1 MALDTQ
7 DPTLARLDDQL
18 DWYDRKSAFSKR
30 WYIRLRLAALVS
42 AAAVPITSTFGH
54 SAVTSV
60 LGVVIV
66 IVEGVQ
72 QLNDF
77 HENWM
82 RYRSTAES
90 LKHEKYLHAAL
101 AGPYHASDDPKRL
114 LAERVEEL
122 VSTEHS
128 RWVSDSSRTQQ
139 AKADAQRD
147 ASGA

>member
-1 MALDTQ
+1 LDTQ
-7 DPTLARLDDQL
+7 DPTLARLDDQI
-18 DWYDRKSAFSKR
+18 DWYDGKSAFSKR
-30 WYIRLRLAALVS
+30 WYIRLRLGSLVS

-54 SAVTSV
+54 PAVTSV
-60 LGVVIV
+60 LGALIV

-72 QLNDF
+72 QLNGF
-77 HENWM
+77 HENWI

-101 AGPYHASDDPKRL
+101 AGPYHSADDSKRL

-128 RWVSDSSRTQQ
+128 RWVSDSSRVET
-139 AKADAQRD
+139 ARAGVQRD
-147 ASGA
+147 APAA

>member
-1 MALDTQ
+1 LDTP

-18 DWYDRKSAFSKR
+18 NWYDGKSAFSKR
-30 WYIRLRLAALVS
+30 WYIRLRLASLVS

-60 LGVVIV
+60 LGALIV

-72 QLNDF
+72 QLNGF

-101 AGPYHASDDPKRL
+101 AGPYHSSDDPKRL
-114 LAERVEEL
+114 LAERIEEL
-122 VSTEHS
+122 VSTENS
-128 RWVSDSSRTQQ
+128 RWVSDSSRTQP
-139 AKADAQRD
+139 ARADAP
-147 ASGA
+147 AGTPGA

>member
-1 MALDTQ
+1 MALDTP

-30 WYIRLRLAALVS
+30 WYIRLRLASLVA
-42 AAAVPITSTFGH
+42 AAAVPVTSTFGRP
-54 SAVTSV
+54 AITSV
-60 LGVVIV
+60 LGVLIV

-72 QLNDF
+72 QLNGF

-101 AGPYHASDDPKRL
+101 AGPYHSADDPKRL

-122 VSTEHS
+122 VSTENS
-128 RWVSDSSRTQQ
+128 RWVSDSSRTQPSRP
-139 AKADAQRD
+139 DVQRE
-147 ASGA
+147 APAP

>member
-1 MALDTQ
+1 MALDTP
-7 DPTLARLDDQL
+7 DPTLARLDNQL
-18 DWYDRKSAFSKR
+18 NWYDGKSAFSKR
-30 WYIRLRLAALVS
+30 WYIRLRVASLFA
-42 AAAVPITSTFGH
+42 AAAVPITSTLGH

-60 LGVVIV
+60 LGALIV

-72 QLNDF
+72 QLNGF

-101 AGPYHASDDPKRL
+101 AGPYHSSDDPKRL

-128 RWVSDSSRTQQ
+128 RGVSDASQTQP
-139 AKADAQRD
+139 ARADAH
-147 ASGA
+147 AGTPGA